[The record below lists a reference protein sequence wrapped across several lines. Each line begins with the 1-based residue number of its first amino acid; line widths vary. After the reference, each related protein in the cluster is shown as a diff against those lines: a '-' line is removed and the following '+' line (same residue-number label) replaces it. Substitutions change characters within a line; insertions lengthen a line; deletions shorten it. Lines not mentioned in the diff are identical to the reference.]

1 AGGNYTRSEKDFAPL
16 VWLLCGPKLGDNQQ
30 LFALAEAVGW
40 PYAVKRLAYRPY
52 ELVVGRFG
60 ATLAGID
67 RRRSDPLTQPWPDLI
82 LTAGR
87 RNEPVA
93 LWIRKQ
99 AAKIGQ
105 KVRIVH
111 LGRPWAKLSHFD
123 LIVTTPQYFL
133 PPLANV
139 LTNAFPLHA
148 LTEEKL
154 KQAARYWGVKITV
167 PRPYLALLVGGSS
180 GPYIFD
186 AKIATILAQQASELA
201 KRKGASLLVTTSART
216 SQEAAHALVKAIAV
230 PAEIHVWQPGKE
242 NPYLGYLAL
251 ADEIVVTGDSM
262 SMLAE
267 ACFTGKPVHI
277 FPFGSGRW
285 AMCLKA
291 QLAPS
296 PRPWWDKETLRALR
310 STLGLTLA
318 PRRLKRDIRR
328 ILWAAIESGRAV
340 WLGEEPRKLAPLPLD
355 ELAKTA
361 DRIKVLLRG

>member
-1 AGGNYTRSEKDFAPL
+1 M
-16 VWLLCGPKLGDNQQ
+16 VWLLCGHKLGDNLQ
-30 LFALAEAVGW
+30 LMALAEVLGW
-40 PYAVKRLAYRPY
+40 PHAVKRLKYRPY
-52 ELVVGRFG
+52 ELLLGRIG
-60 ATLAGID
+60 ATLLGID
-67 RRRSDPLTQPWPDLI
+67 RKRSDPLLPPWPDLI

-111 LGRPWAKLSHFD
+111 LGRPWAKLGAFD

-154 KQAARYWGVKITV
+154 KQAAQYWGAKISV
-167 PRPYLALLVGGSS
+167 PGPYLALLVGGSS

-186 AKIATILAQQASELA
+186 AKIATVLAQQASELA

-216 SQEAAHALVKAIAV
+216 SQEAAHALAKAIAV

-251 ADEIVVTGDSM
+251 ADEIIVTGDSM

-285 AMCLKA
+285 AMRLKA
-291 QLAPS
+291 QLPPS
-296 PRPWWDKETLRALR
+296 PRPWWDKEKLRALR
-310 STLGLTLA
+310 SALGLTLA
-318 PRRLKRDIRR
+318 PRRLKRDIRC

-361 DRIKVLLRG
+361 DRIKALLTG